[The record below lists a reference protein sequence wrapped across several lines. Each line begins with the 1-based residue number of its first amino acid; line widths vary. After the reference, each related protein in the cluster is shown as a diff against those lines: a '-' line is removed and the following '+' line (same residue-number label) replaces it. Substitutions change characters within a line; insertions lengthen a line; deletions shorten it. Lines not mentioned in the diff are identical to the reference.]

1 MQPDGES
8 QEMLVDIFDIG
19 PFYFQDDDLQQ
30 LGLRLRRL
38 AQRDDRQLPGSARDP
53 LVLLKLQPEL
63 RHRSSGKDTFYQPL
77 VKFLKGSLYINHNKV
92 ALIAQ
97 WIMFLLR
104 TKQPQ
109 VRISAEVFPHYCQVM
124 WRL

>member
-8 QEMLVDIFDIG
+8 QEMLLDIFDIG

-38 AQRDDRQLPGSARDP
+38 AQRDDRQLPGSAGDP

-63 RHRSSGKDTFYQPL
+63 RHRGSGKDTFYQSL
-77 VKFLKGSLYINHNKV
+77 VKFLKGSLYFNHNKV

-97 WIMFLLR
+97 WMAFSLR
-104 TKQPQ
+104 TQRPQ
-109 VRISAEVFPHYCQVM
+109 VRISAEIFSHYCQVM
-124 WRL
+124 WTL